1 MAAGDIKYVFRYTER
16 IRPSSPTPQN
26 LRTYKLSLLDQLI
39 NRLYVPLLSF
49 YNNSP
54 GDHDLDQLK
63 KSLSRALSYIYP
75 FAGRLKDGK
84 TIDCND
90 EGADFVAAQVE
101 NKMSEVIQYPR
112 LDRLRMLF
120 PCSPYPE
127 VVDSTIPLLAVQVTR
142 FSCGGS
148 ANTRGLVV
156 DASTT
161 FVPTDLLSSLTA
173 LTDRNQIMVAEKY
186 VTKRFIFRGS
196 TVNTI
201 RDRYTQPEHRPSRV
215 VALAA
220 FLWAAVIRATREVDQ
235 DFKTHTLT
243 MSMDLRKRFN
253 PPFPT
258 YCLGSINQVVGAGWE
273 RGNEGKESSA
283 AVDGG
288 VLVRKVQ
295 EAISKIDDNYI
306 QKMHIE
312 GGYLKELMAI
322 SNSFSVDKKHN
333 KGLNISSWCKV
344 PFYEVDFGW
353 GKPRWISTI
362 LVLKDLAIF
371 MDMDDGG
378 VEVWLGLP
386 QERIRPSSPTPQ
398 NLRSHKLSLLDQL
411 INCFYAPILTFYD
424 NSSGDHDHNQLKK
437 SFSRTLSYI
446 YPLAG
451 RLKDGKTIDCNDEGA
466 DFVVAQVENKMS
478 EVMQYPRLD
487 RLRMLFP
494 CNPYPEVVDS
504 TLPLLAVQNTR
515 NLVVD
520 TSTTFV
526 PTDLLSSLTAL
537 TDRNQ
542 VMIVEKYITK
552 RFVFRGS
559 TVNAI
564 RDRYIQPEHRPSR
577 VVALAAFL
585 WAAVIRATRE
595 ADQDFKTHTLT
606 MSVDLR
612 KRFNPSFPTY
622 CLGSINQV
630 VGARW
635 ESSGDGKESAVAV
648 DGGVLIGKVREAIS
662 KIDDNYIKKMHIE
675 GGYLKELM
683 AVSNS
688 LSVDKKHN
696 KGLNISSWCKVPF
709 YEVDF
714 GWGKPRWIATILVLK
729 DLAIFMDMDDGGVE
743 VWLGLPQGIM
753 SNLER
758 DEQFLAH
765 LSYSQTVWDY
775 NLHSVMKSK
784 L

>member
-39 NRLYVPLLSF
+39 NCLYVPLLSF

-90 EGADFVAAQVE
+90 EGADFVVARVE
-101 NKMSEVIQYPR
+101 NKMSEVMQYPR

-148 ANTRGLVV
+148 AVAICGWHGLVDAAGGYGFLGTWAAINRGQDFGHIWDMPENTRGLVV

-196 TVNTI
+196 TVNAI
-201 RDRYTQPEHRPSRV
+201 RDRYTQPDHRPSRV

-258 YCLGSINQVVGAGWE
+258 YCLGSINQVVGARWE
-273 RGNEGKESSA
+273 RGGDGKESSA

-306 QKMHIE
+306 QKMHIG

-386 QERIRPSSPTPQ
+386 Q
-398 NLRSHKLSLLDQL
+398 
-411 INCFYAPILTFYD
+411 
-424 NSSGDHDHNQLKK
+424 
-437 SFSRTLSYI
+437 
-446 YPLAG
+446 
-451 RLKDGKTIDCNDEGA
+451 
-466 DFVVAQVENKMS
+466 
-478 EVMQYPRLD
+478 
-487 RLRMLFP
+487 
-494 CNPYPEVVDS
+494 
-504 TLPLLAVQNTR
+504 
-515 NLVVD
+515 
-520 TSTTFV
+520 
-526 PTDLLSSLTAL
+526 
-537 TDRNQ
+537 
-542 VMIVEKYITK
+542 
-552 RFVFRGS
+552 
-559 TVNAI
+559 
-564 RDRYIQPEHRPSR
+564 
-577 VVALAAFL
+577 
-585 WAAVIRATRE
+585 
-595 ADQDFKTHTLT
+595 
-606 MSVDLR
+606 
-612 KRFNPSFPTY
+612 
-622 CLGSINQV
+622 
-630 VGARW
+630 
-635 ESSGDGKESAVAV
+635 
-648 DGGVLIGKVREAIS
+648 
-662 KIDDNYIKKMHIE
+662 
-675 GGYLKELM
+675 
-683 AVSNS
+683 
-688 LSVDKKHN
+688 
-696 KGLNISSWCKVPF
+696 
-709 YEVDF
+709 
-714 GWGKPRWIATILVLK
+714 
-729 DLAIFMDMDDGGVE
+729 
-743 VWLGLPQGIM
+743 GIM
-753 SNLER
+753 SNLEM

-784 L
+784 M

>member
-39 NRLYVPLLSF
+39 NCLYVPLLSF

-90 EGADFVAAQVE
+90 EGADFVVARVE
-101 NKMSEVIQYPR
+101 NKMSEVMQYPR

-148 ANTRGLVV
+148 AVAIC

-196 TVNTI
+196 TVNAI
-201 RDRYTQPEHRPSRV
+201 RDRYTQPGHRPSRV

-258 YCLGSINQVVGAGWE
+258 YCLGSINQVVGVRWE
-273 RGNEGKESSA
+273 RGDEGKESSA
-283 AVDGG
+283 SVDGG
-288 VLVRKVQ
+288 VLVKKVQ

-371 MDMDDGG
+371 VDMDDGG

-437 SFSRTLSYI
+437 SFSRTLSYV

-504 TLPLLAVQNTR
+504 TLPLLAVQVTR
-515 NLVVD
+515 F
-520 TSTTFV
+520 SCG
-526 PTDLLSSLTAL
+526 
-537 TDRNQ
+537 
-542 VMIVEKYITK
+542 
-552 RFVFRGS
+552 GS
-559 TVNAI
+559 A
-564 RDRYIQPEHRPSR
+564 PKHRSSR

-612 KRFNPSFPTY
+612 KRFNPPFPTY

-635 ESSGDGKESAVAV
+635 ERGDEGKESSAAV

-683 AVSNS
+683 AISNS

-714 GWGKPRWIATILVLK
+714 GWGKPRWISTILVLK
-729 DLAIFMDMDDGGVE
+729 DLGIFMDMDDGGVE

-758 DEQFLAH
+758 DEQLLAH

>member
-1 MAAGDIKYVFRYTER
+1 MAAGDIKYVFRYT
-16 IRPSSPTPQN
+16 
-26 LRTYKLSLLDQLI
+26 
-39 NRLYVPLLSF
+39 
-49 YNNSP
+49 
-54 GDHDLDQLK
+54 
-63 KSLSRALSYIYP
+63 
-75 FAGRLKDGK
+75 
-84 TIDCND
+84 
-90 EGADFVAAQVE
+90 
-101 NKMSEVIQYPR
+101 
-112 LDRLRMLF
+112 
-120 PCSPYPE
+120 
-127 VVDSTIPLLAVQVTR
+127 
-142 FSCGGS
+142 
-148 ANTRGLVV
+148 
-156 DASTT
+156 
-161 FVPTDLLSSLTA
+161 
-173 LTDRNQIMVAEKY
+173 
-186 VTKRFIFRGS
+186 
-196 TVNTI
+196 
-201 RDRYTQPEHRPSRV
+201 
-215 VALAA
+215 
-220 FLWAAVIRATREVDQ
+220 
-235 DFKTHTLT
+235 
-243 MSMDLRKRFN
+243 
-253 PPFPT
+253 
-258 YCLGSINQVVGAGWE
+258 
-273 RGNEGKESSA
+273 
-283 AVDGG
+283 
-288 VLVRKVQ
+288 
-295 EAISKIDDNYI
+295 
-306 QKMHIE
+306 
-312 GGYLKELMAI
+312 
-322 SNSFSVDKKHN
+322 
-333 KGLNISSWCKV
+333 
-344 PFYEVDFGW
+344 
-353 GKPRWISTI
+353 
-362 LVLKDLAIF
+362 
-371 MDMDDGG
+371 
-378 VEVWLGLP
+378 
-386 QERIRPSSPTPQ
+386 ERIRPSSPTPQ

-504 TLPLLAVQNTR
+504 TIPLLAVQVTRFSCGGSAVAICIWHGLADAAGAYGLLGTWAAINRGQDYELNRDMPENTGD
-515 NLVVD
+515 LVVD

-542 VMIVEKYITK
+542 VMIAEKYITK

-559 TVNAI
+559 TIKAI
-564 RDRYIQPEHRPSR
+564 RDRYTQPEHRPSR

-585 WAAVIRATRE
+585 WAALIRATRE

-612 KRFNPSFPTY
+612 KRFNPPFPTY

-635 ESSGDGKESAVAV
+635 ESGGDGKESAVAV

-683 AVSNS
+683 AISNS